1 MANFLYVIVKMIAVI
16 HDMIMTWN
24 DSFETVF
31 SDKELHCLV
40 IGFLGMGM
48 LFVIYPLFKL
58 LSENHVLVIAWIYVF
73 TVIIVIVFAIEIGQG
88 ITGTGTMDFDDIV
101 AGVAGFMAM
110 FIAFVV
116 VRAVVLGIFR
126 LIRSLFDGGSGR
138 SKGRRRRNDYDDYD
152 DYDY

>member
-31 SDKELHCLV
+31 SDKELHFLV

-138 SKGRRRRNDYDDYD
+138 IKGRRRRNDYDDYD

>member
-1 MANFLYVIVKMIAVI
+1 MADFLYVIVKMIAVI
-16 HDMIMTWN
+16 HDTIMTWN

-31 SDKELHCLV
+31 SDKELHFLV

-58 LSENHVLVIAWIYVF
+58 LSENHVMVIAWIYVF
-73 TVIIVIVFAIEIGQG
+73 TVIIVIAFAIEIGQG

-116 VRAVVLGIFR
+116 VRAAVLGVFS
-126 LIRSLFDGGSGR
+126 LIRSLFGGGSG
-138 SKGRRRRNDYDDYD
+138 GRRRRDDYDDYD

>member
-1 MANFLYVIVKMIAVI
+1 MIAVI

-31 SDKELHCLV
+31 SDKELHFLV
-40 IGFLGMGM
+40 IGVLGMGM

-73 TVIIVIVFAIEIGQG
+73 TVIIVIAFAIEIGQG

-110 FIAFVV
+110 FIVFVV
-116 VRAVVLGIFR
+116 IRAAILGIFR
-126 LIRSLFDGGSGR
+126 LIRSLAGGG
-138 SKGRRRRNDYDDYD
+138 KRRRD
-152 DYDY
+152 DYDYYD

>member
-1 MANFLYVIVKMIAVI
+1 MADFLYVIVKMIAVI

-31 SDKELHCLV
+31 SDKELHFLV

-73 TVIIVIVFAIEIGQG
+73 TVIIVIVFAIEIGHG

-116 VRAVVLGIFR
+116 ARAVVKGVFR
-126 LIRSLFDGGSGR
+126 LIRSLFGGG
-138 SKGRRRRNDYDDYD
+138 KRRRK
-152 DYDY
+152 DYDYYD